1 LGRKISTLVPILAT
15 RGAFFGK
22 FLSFFFSAKGGLGR
36 KILNFSTDFGHKRA
50 FFGGKLKIFGRH
62 RGINV
67 DLKLDFA
74 EKLSKIGLFLELF

>member
-1 LGRKISTLVPILAT
+1 MGRKISTLVPILAT
-15 RGAFFGK
+15 RGAFWGK
-22 FLSFFFSAKGGLGR
+22 FSSFFSAKGGLGR
-36 KILNFSTDFGHKRA
+36 KNLNFSTDFGHKRA

-74 EKLSKIGLFLELF
+74 EKLSKIGFFYRI